1 MVRGQRVPRVKGP
14 AMADDPAP
22 SFERERPD
30 PKQIDRKAR
39 LQIPPNRPAKQDP
52 AVRVG
57 NWDEVSFLFDPEV
70 AKVEASRCIQC
81 PAAPC
86 TKACPVHNDIPGALW
101 LLERGN
107 LDGAADVFRETS
119 ELPEM
124 CGRLCPQ
131 ERLCEGHCVVGKNAL
146 PVAIGKLETFV
157 TEWQRAHGGPPA
169 PAPVAPTGRRVAVIG
184 TGPAGIAVAER
195 LARLGHAVV
204 MYEAWPEPG
213 GVLRYGIPD
222 FKQNKPAVDRKFAD
236 LRALGIEVVT
246 GMRVGVQLSWSTVR
260 AGVDAV
266 FLGVGASEGSRL
278 GIAGE
283 DAEGVIT
290 ATEFLVRANLPP
302 EHLTESLRAPLG
314 SPQRVVVVGGGDTSM
329 DCVRSARRLGATE
342 VTLIYRRTEAEMQ
355 GRTEERKHAA
365 EEGVWFEYLAAPV
378 EVLRDAG
385 ERVRGLRCQRME
397 LGEPDDTGRRRPQA
411 IPGSEFD
418 IDADLLVT
426 AIGYNVEPE
435 WGQILPDLVRDRWDR
450 FVADPETLQT
460 NLPAVF
466 AGGDAV
472 NGADLVVTALA
483 DGHRAAAAID
493 HYLRGLGPAG
503 PAGASPETRGQRFIG
518 DSSLLG

>member
-1 MVRGQRVPRVKGP
+1 
-14 AMADDPAP
+14 MADDPAP
-22 SFERERPD
+22 SPERERPD

-39 LQIPPNRPAKQDP
+39 FQIPPNRPPKQDP

-57 NWDEVSFLFDPEV
+57 NWEEVSFLFDPEV
-70 AKVEASRCIQC
+70 AKVEANRCIQC

-101 LLERGN
+101 LLERGDFN
-107 LDGAADVFRETS
+107 GGANVFRETS

-157 TEWQRAHGGPPA
+157 TEWQRAHGGPPP
-169 PAPVAPTGRRVAVIG
+169 PAPVASTGRRVAVVG
-184 TGPAGIAVAER
+184 SGPAGIAVAER
-195 LARLGHAVV
+195 LARRGHAVV

-236 LRALGIEVVT
+236 LHALGIEVVT
-246 GMRVGVQLSWSTVR
+246 GMRVGTQISWATVR

-266 FLGVGASEGSRL
+266 FLGIGASEGSRL
-278 GIAGE
+278 GIDGE
-283 DAEGVIT
+283 DAPGVIT

-302 EHLTESLRAPLG
+302 EHLPESLRVPLG

-329 DCVRSARRLGATE
+329 DCVRSARRLGAAE
-342 VTLIYRRTEAEMQ
+342 VTLIYRRTDAEMQ
-355 GRTEERKHAA
+355 GRIEERKHAT
-365 EEGVWFEYLAAPV
+365 EEGVRFEYLAAPV
-378 EVLRDAG
+378 EVLRGADG
-385 ERVRGLRCQRME
+385 RVRGLRCQRME
-397 LGEPDDTGRRRPQA
+397 LGEPDDTGRRRPRVV
-411 IPGSEFD
+411 PGSEFD
-418 IDADLLVT
+418 IDADMLVT

-483 DGHRAAAAID
+483 DGHRAAEAID
-493 HYLRGLGPAG
+493 RYLSSLSRRRVPAT
-503 PAGASPETRGQRFIG
+503 STETPGRRLIG

>member
-1 MVRGQRVPRVKGP
+1 
-14 AMADDPAP
+14 MADNPAP
-22 SFERERPD
+22 TERERPD

-39 LQIPPNRPAKQDP
+39 FQIPPNRPPKQDP
-52 AVRVG
+52 VVRVG
-57 NWDEVSFLFDPEV
+57 NWEEVSFLFDPEI
-70 AKVEASRCIQC
+70 AKVEANRCIQC

-101 LLERGN
+101 LLERNDFG
-107 LDGAADVFRETS
+107 GAADVFRETS

-157 TEWQRAHGGPPA
+157 TEWQREHGGVPSSPLV
-169 PAPVAPTGRRVAVIG
+169 PKTGRRVAVIG
-184 TGPAGIAVAER
+184 SGPAGIAVAER
-195 LARLGHAVV
+195 LAKRGHSIV
-204 MYEAWPEPG
+204 MYDAWPEPG

-222 FKQNKPAVDRKFAD
+222 FKQNKPAVDRKFDD

-246 GMRVGVQLSWSTVR
+246 GVRVGAQISWQTVR

-266 FLGVGASEGSRL
+266 FLGIGASEGARL
-278 GIAGE
+278 GIPGE
-283 DAEGVIT
+283 DAPGVIT

-302 EHLTESLRAPLG
+302 EHLPESLRAPLG

-329 DCVRSARRLGATE
+329 DCVRSARRLGAAE
-342 VTLIYRRTEAEMQ
+342 VTLIYRRTDAEMQ
-355 GRTEERKHAA
+355 GRIEERKHAT
-365 EEGVWFEYLAAPV
+365 EEGVQFEFLAAPV
-378 EVLRDAG
+378 EVLLDGAG
-385 ERVRGLRCQRME
+385 RVRGLRCQRMA
-397 LGEPDDTGRRRPQA
+397 LGEPDDTGRRRPQSV
-411 IPGSEFD
+411 PGSEFD
-418 IDADLLVT
+418 IEADLLVT

-435 WGQILPDLVRDRWDR
+435 WGQILPELVRDRWDR
-450 FVADPETLQT
+450 FVADPDTLQT

-483 DGHRAAAAID
+483 DGHRAAEAID
-493 HYLRGLGPAG
+493 RYLHMLGPAG
-503 PAGASPETRGQRFIG
+503 SATPPLDDAGKRFIG